1 MATQMNYSRRLLQQ
15 HAADRSFLGLARLAL
30 VVWVVLMVQCMLL
43 RMNISTSKSHA
54 PPADHVSPSSSSFPS
69 YSLKKTSHSFAA
81 QNLISSEDLGMRT
94 GAPPRLMLSSR
105 KYRIVRR
112 APMGRPPPPGNSF
125 IIVPSPPPPPPLPP
139 PLVSCRPPR
148 PPPPPSPDPL
158 SPAPPSSPTRANDT
172 CPPAQGE
179 NLASPNYWEPAA
191 SSLPQAAPAPTSAE
205 YFMPPAAAIPPVSP
219 NGSSSEPYGNLFVP
233 AAAPSPA
240 ITRPIF
246 MQPSA
251 TPVSTNS
258 WAPSPAAPGPSP
270 HPGSAGSASPPV

>member
-1 MATQMNYSRRLLQQ
+1 MNYNQRLLQQ
-15 HAADRSFLGLARLAL
+15 HAVDRSFLGLARLAL

-54 PPADHVSPSSSSFPS
+54 PPADHVSPSSSSFS
-69 YSLKKTSHSFAA
+69 TYSLKKTSHSFAA
-81 QNLISSEDLGMRT
+81 QNLITSEDLGMRA
-94 GAPPRLMLSSR
+94 GAPPRLMSSSR

-112 APMGRPPPPGNSF
+112 APIGRPPPPGNSF
-125 IIVPSPPPPPPLPP
+125 IIVPSPPPPPLPPTPLP

-148 PPPPPSPDPL
+148 APPPPSPDPL
-158 SPAPPSSPTRANDT
+158 PPAPPSGPTRANDT
-172 CPPAQGE
+172 SPPAKGE

-191 SSLPQAAPAPTSAE
+191 SSLPQAAPAPASAE
-205 YFMPPAAAIPPVSP
+205 YFMPLAAAIPPVSP
-219 NGSSSEPYGNLFVP
+219 NGSSSKPYGNLVVP

-240 ITRPIF
+240 MTRPRF

-251 TPVSTNS
+251 TPVSSNS
-258 WAPSPAAPGPSP
+258 WAPSP